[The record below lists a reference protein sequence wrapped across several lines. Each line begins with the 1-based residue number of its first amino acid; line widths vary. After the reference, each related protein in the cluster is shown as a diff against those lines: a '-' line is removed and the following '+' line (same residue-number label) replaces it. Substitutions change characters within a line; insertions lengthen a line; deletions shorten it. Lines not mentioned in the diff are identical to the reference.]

1 MFYDILKIG
10 AFFGGASFVDLKK
23 IRVFWV
29 FLVVVVFFTYRD
41 FWLLRVYTSKFQIK
55 RQIQRTKAKL

>member
-1 MFYDILKIG
+1 M
-10 AFFGGASFVDLKK
+10 DLKK
-23 IRVFWV
+23 MHVFWV

-55 RQIQRTKAKL
+55 GKIQTTKAKL